1 MSFLSHL
8 SRRLAE
14 GEHAFLAGRI
24 AAADECAHDVLR
36 DLVSLTGR
44 SGSGSSRL
52 LRAREHE
59 CARGCVCEAAVLLA
73 LQCAAETRG
82 PEAVDDIV
90 RDCYAKPIYLPFNI
104 FTVWSVSTRQQQRQ
118 QQLDLHSDGWASHGR
133 CSLTGHASLLC
144 LRFCCNRVQYEISV
158 QRYEECCQQII
169 AYIDTHYSTAG
180 SGGGG
185 SSAIA
190 PDLLL
195 KDADPAVADA
205 RYVSL
210 LEMLLFDVLVPL
222 GSHDE
227 AVSFLRRGRKA
238 RRGQAAPP
246 RDERLA
252 PHIKEVR
259 GREMWQWT
267 QRRSATARMAS
278 AGCMSQCRLDV
289 LLVVRP
295 CLPELDQRAAGSESR
310 WLHSRT
316 GGMRTAGQ
324 HQCAHCVAR

>member
-104 FTVWSVSTRQQQRQ
+104 FTVWSVARDRDRRATAAAAGACTPMVGRRSLAVRSLVTR
-118 QQLDLHSDGWASHGR
+118 R
-133 CSLTGHASLLC
+133 CSAL
-144 LRFCCNRVQYEISV
+144 
-158 QRYEECCQQII
+158 
-169 AYIDTHYSTAG
+169 
-180 SGGGG
+180 
-185 SSAIA
+185 
-190 PDLLL
+190 
-195 KDADPAVADA
+195 
-205 RYVSL
+205 VSL
-210 LEMLLFDVLVPL
+210 QQ
-222 GSHDE
+222 G
-227 AVSFLRRGRKA
+227 AV
-238 RRGQAAPP
+238 
-246 RDERLA
+246 
-252 PHIKEVR
+252 
-259 GREMWQWT
+259 
-267 QRRSATARMAS
+267 
-278 AGCMSQCRLDV
+278 
-289 LLVVRP
+289 
-295 CLPELDQRAAGSESR
+295 
-310 WLHSRT
+310 
-316 GGMRTAGQ
+316 
-324 HQCAHCVAR
+324 